1 MTILRLPYTN
11 EFMLV
16 GADGFK
22 IAIYPTKREAEQA
35 RRQLVRADAPLKQE
49 K

>member
-1 MTILRLPYTN
+1 MTIFHIQYTN

-22 IAIYPTKREAEQA
+22 IAIYPTRLQAEQA
-35 RRQLVRADAPLKQE
+35 RRRLSRTGEQ
-49 K
+49 